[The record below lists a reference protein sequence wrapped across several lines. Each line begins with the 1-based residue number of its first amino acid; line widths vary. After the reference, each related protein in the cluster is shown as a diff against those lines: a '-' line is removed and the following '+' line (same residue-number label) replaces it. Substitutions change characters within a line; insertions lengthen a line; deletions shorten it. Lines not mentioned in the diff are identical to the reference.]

1 MSGFQS
7 LKKNRQSQLANLTQ
21 QLEKSQQTNNYEDER
36 IWKVTRD
43 KSGTGS
49 AIIRFLPPSDG
60 ENTPWVRLFTHGFQG
75 SGGWY
80 IENSRTTINEKD
92 PVSEFNSSLWNN
104 GTDAGKDQAR
114 KQKRRLEYYSNIL
127 VLEDPA
133 NPENNG
139 KIKLFKYGKKIHEK
153 ITDVMSPEFADEE
166 AVNPF
171 DFWEGCNFR
180 LKIRQLDGWP
190 NYDRSEFDRPTALSD
205 DDAKLED
212 IWNKQYKLQEIVS
225 DDKFKPYDELKSKL
239 DRVLGLQT
247 TSFATPSEP
256 EDILESEIK
265 DSVSDNYSST
275 AESSEDT
282 LSYFEK
288 LADNA

>member
-36 IWKVTRD
+36 MWKVTRD

-60 ENTPWVRLFTHGFQG
+60 ESTPWVRLFTHGFQG
-75 SGGWY
+75 PGGWY

-133 NPENNG
+133 NPANNG
-139 KIKLFKYGKKIHEK
+139 QVKLFKYGKKIHEK
-153 ITDVMSPEFADEE
+153 ITDLMSPEFADETP
-166 AVNPF
+166 VNPF
-171 DFWEGCNFR
+171 DLWEGANFR

-190 NYDRSEFDRPTALSD
+190 NYDRSEFDRPTALFD
-205 DDAKLED
+205 DDTKLEEV
-212 IWNKQYKLQEIVS
+212 WNKQYKLQELIS
-225 DDKFKPYDELKSKL
+225 EDKFKPYDELKSKL

-247 TSFATPSEP
+247 ASFSAPEPTPE
-256 EDILESEIK
+256 EDLLE
-265 DSVSDNYSST
+265 SVSDNYSST
-275 AESSEDT
+275 AEGSEDT

-288 LADNA
+288 LADNV

>member
-1 MSGFQS
+1 MSGFQA
-7 LKKNRQSQLANLTQ
+7 LKRNRQSQLQSLTQ

-75 SGGWY
+75 PGGWY

-127 VLEDPA
+127 VVDDPA
-133 NPENNG
+133 NPANNG
-139 KIKLFKYGKKIHEK
+139 QVKLFKYGKKIYEK
-153 ITDVMSPEFADEE
+153 ITDLMTPEFADETP
-166 AVNPF
+166 VNPF
-171 DFWEGCNFR
+171 DLWEGANFR

-190 NYDRSEFDRPTALSD
+190 NYDRSEFDRPSAISD
-205 DDAKLED
+205 DETKLEE
-212 IWNKQYKLQEIVS
+212 IWNKQYKLQELIS
-225 DDKFKPYDELKSKL
+225 EDKFKTYDELKSKL
-239 DRVLGLQT
+239 DRVLGLEEQT
-247 TSFATPSEP
+247 FQRPSSRDVY
-256 EDILESEIK
+256 EDEVSEIAEPASTSAE
-265 DSVSDNYSST
+265 DSG
-275 AESSEDT
+275 DT
-282 LSYFEK
+282 LSYFEQ
-288 LADNA
+288 LTADQ

>member
-36 IWKVTRD
+36 MWKVTRD

-60 ENTPWVRLFTHGFQG
+60 ESTPWVRLFTHGFQG
-75 SGGWY
+75 PGGWY

-127 VLEDPA
+127 ILEDPA
-133 NPENNG
+133 NPANNG
-139 KIKLFKYGKKIHEK
+139 QVKLFKYGKKIHEK
-153 ITDVMSPEFADEE
+153 ITDIMSPEFADETP
-166 AVNPF
+166 VNPF
-171 DFWEGCNFR
+171 DLVKNILGESVKTLTGIPAMVSGIVLDKNSS
-180 LKIRQLDGWP
+180 QLHK
-190 NYDRSEFDRPTALSD
+190 N
-205 DDAKLED
+205 
-212 IWNKQYKLQEIVS
+212 
-225 DDKFKPYDELKSKL
+225 
-239 DRVLGLQT
+239 
-247 TSFATPSEP
+247 
-256 EDILESEIK
+256 
-265 DSVSDNYSST
+265 SSSHIPGT
-275 AESSEDT
+275 GFSP
-282 LSYFEK
+282 
-288 LADNA
+288 